1 MRQSLVETLEIM
13 SKIYFQ
19 FEKKASQMYTTL
31 TIAILEILLVV
42 LLLRIYVIYRV
53 NAQKVSS
60 LRSTTIKIKKAGRF
74 EKLLGIARS
83 PSIVTIG
90 SVSLSCA
97 ITQHLSRFSESYR
110 CIQIHNM
117 VNILAKVALFNLVQ
131 HNYRGFSVH
140 IGTKCFNRIHHTV
153 KVENF

>member
-1 MRQSLVETLEIM
+1 MKTLEIM

-60 LRSTTIKIKKAGRF
+60 LRSTSIKIKKAGRF

-83 PSIVTIG
+83 HSIVARG
-90 SVSLSCA
+90 CDVAQSVSRAPS
-97 ITQHLSRFSESYR
+97 
-110 CIQIHNM
+110 HNTLPDFI
-117 VNILAKVALFNLVQ
+117 NFN
-131 HNYRGFSVH
+131 
-140 IGTKCFNRIHHTV
+140 GT
-153 KVENF
+153 